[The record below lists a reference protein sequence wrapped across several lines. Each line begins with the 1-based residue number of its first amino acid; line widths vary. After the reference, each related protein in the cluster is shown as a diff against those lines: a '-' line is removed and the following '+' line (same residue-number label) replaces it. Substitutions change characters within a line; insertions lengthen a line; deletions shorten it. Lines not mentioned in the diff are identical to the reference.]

1 MGTSSHDQRPTIESF
16 EFYQE
21 GFAMNFG
28 QNAPRNELTRRDLMI
43 KLGAGV
49 LAMGVTSAC
58 APIPAIVSTQS
69 TRSGDFSMHTVS
81 GRTATSQTESVSAEE
96 SFREFL
102 ARFEEGTSRFINGDP
117 TLWKANASQRDDV
130 TIMGAWGAAEVG
142 WDEAGARYDWAA
154 ARFLESGAK
163 VNVEYLASGVS
174 GDFAYTI
181 ANEHS
186 EALIVG
192 QDKLAP
198 MALRV
203 THLFRLEDGEW
214 KLIHRHADPLMEKT
228 APDTVLQ
235 Q

>member
-1 MGTSSHDQRPTIESF
+1 
-16 EFYQE
+16 
-21 GFAMNFG
+21 MNFG
-28 QNAPRNELTRRDLMI
+28 QEALPTELTRRDLMI

-49 LAMGVTSAC
+49 LALGVTSAC
-58 APIPAIVSTQS
+58 APIPAVVSAKS

-81 GRTATSQTESVSAEE
+81 GRTVTSQSESTLAEE
-96 SFREFL
+96 SFGEFL
-102 ARFEEGTSRFINGDP
+102 SSFEEGLSRFVNGDP
-117 TLWKANASQRDDV
+117 VLWKANASQGDDV

-142 WDEAGARYDWAA
+142 WDEAGPRYDWAA
-154 ARFLESGAK
+154 ARFLESGAQ

-174 GDFAYTI
+174 GDLAYTI
-181 ANEHS
+181 ANERS

-192 QDKLAP
+192 QEQLAP

-228 APDTVLQ
+228 APNTVLQ
-235 Q
+235 K